1 MDAAALWTRSA
12 RPQGTW
18 KTAQD
23 AVSHSAHTH
32 HRLLWK
38 EKNDGDS
45 TNVTKPSTESD
56 QGYGRPRYGNNS
68 RMPTPS
74 TIVFATFRADSG
86 RLSAM

>member
-1 MDAAALWTRSA
+1 MAVRMGQYFGLNQAVAGSFPDRLG
-12 RPQGTW
+12 PQETW

-32 HRLLWK
+32 HRLLRK

-56 QGYGRPRYGNNS
+56 HGVDFDLRMTGYCALIR
-68 RMPTPS
+68 
-74 TIVFATFRADSG
+74 F
-86 RLSAM
+86 L